1 LPQSPKPTRGPS
13 RGRKYQRSAG
23 VARKPRQRRRWLRTV
38 LFFLFFP
45 LIVWFAA
52 FLIWFYW
59 YNIVGRFS
67 DAERKTQ
74 AVPEIETRSERR
86 EKAQSA
92 PAKAPAEK
100 ILDEDRQKLDDILK
114 RRP

>member
-1 LPQSPKPTRGPS
+1 MPQSAKPS
-13 RGRKYQRSAG
+13 RARKNPRSSGAT
-23 VARKPRQRRRWLRTV
+23 RKPRQRSGWLRTV
-38 LFFLFFP
+38 LFFLLFP
-45 LIVWFAA
+45 LVIWFLA

-59 YNIVGRFS
+59 YNIVALFS
-67 DAERKTQ
+67 DAERKTKG
-74 AVPEIETRSERR
+74 APRIETRSERR
-86 EKAQSA
+86 EKGESA